1 MKLETGS
8 SDSVISS
15 FGPFNEVDQI
25 SASTRM
31 TILTVLMKVYNQNLS
46 SVPKESL
53 RSVCRTVLKVIP
65 CTVPSTLPPKS
76 TDLYFTPTHN
86 HSTNKTLSAS
96 SFMEMISKT
105 GPRVHLTP
113 DLLVELSYS
122 VYFCLYNDVVLEGRR
137 ALDRIHSNA
146 LYHLYPNVLLV
157 SSLGFRFIIF
167 VFPNN
172 SLSLVFIT
180 NEDDELHQ
188 EFSSNQLEL
197 PGKSGESSGYQ
208 FICSVSDFKCS
219 KYCYS
224 WHLKDCYY

>member
-1 MKLETGS
+1 MERKFRIPNLSKPSVYHEPSSHTIQSQASSILTEQALMKLETGT

-15 FGPFNEVDQI
+15 FGPFNEFDQI

-65 CTVPSTLPPKS
+65 CTVPSTLPSKS

-86 HSTNKTLSAS
+86 HSTNKTSSAS
-96 SFMEMISKT
+96 AFMEMISKT
-105 GPRVHLTP
+105 GPRVHLSP

-157 SSLGFRFIIF
+157 SSLDFCFIMFAVPNIPLCLL
-167 VFPNN
+167 FP
-172 SLSLVFIT
+172 
-180 NEDDELHQ
+180 
-188 EFSSNQLEL
+188 
-197 PGKSGESSGYQ
+197 
-208 FICSVSDFKCS
+208 
-219 KYCYS
+219 
-224 WHLKDCYY
+224 